1 MASPQLEF
9 ELRAM
14 TFDDL
19 DDVLINEGLS
29 YSHPWARGIFDD
41 CIKSGY
47 ECFVFIVDA
56 KVVGHSI
63 LSVAA
68 GEAHLLNVCINPE
81 VQGNGFGRQLVQ
93 HILSRAIARGAS
105 KVFLE
110 VRPSN
115 LIAFKLYESLGFQ
128 EIGFRKDYYPAENGR
143 EDALVFSYQVPD
155 AFP

>member
-1 MASPQLEF
+1 M
-9 ELRAM
+9 
-14 TFDDL
+14 
-19 DDVLINEGLS
+19 
-29 YSHPWARGIFDD
+29 
-41 CIKSGY
+41 
-47 ECFVFIVDA
+47 FIVDA

-93 HILSRAIARGAS
+93 HILSRAVARGAS

-128 EIGFRKDYYPAENGR
+128 EIGLRKDYYPAENGR

>member
-1 MASPQLEF
+1 MASAQVEF

-14 TFDDL
+14 TLDDL
-19 DDVLINEGLS
+19 DDVMINEASS
-29 YSHPWARGIFDD
+29 YSHPWSRGIFDD

-47 ECFVFIVDA
+47 ECFVFIVDE

-63 LSVAA
+63 LSVAV
-68 GEAHLLNVCINPE
+68 GESHLLNVCINPA
-81 VQGNGFGRQLVQ
+81 VQSRGFGRQLVQ
-93 HILSRAIARGAS
+93 HIVSRAISRGAAT
-105 KVFLE
+105 VFLE

-128 EIGFRKDYYPAENGR
+128 EIGLRKDYYPAENGR

-155 AFP
+155 TFP